1 MRHKRL
7 NKKFDRNKPERD
19 SMMNNLVK
27 GLFIY
32 QSITTTKEKAKEAR
46 RFAEKL
52 ITVGKKDDLSS
63 RRKAFSILRDETLV
77 KKLFKEIAPLF
88 KDRKGGY
95 TRIIHL
101 GKRRGDNAQLSI
113 LELTEKKAVAPKAKH
128 KKEKPEKQAE
138 AKPAA
143 QEKAPSKE
151 GAPHAPEKPKETTH
165 EKHIPPK
172 KEEKEIHK
180 TPAHKAPA
188 GGFVGTLRKFFR
200 GRTK

>member
-1 MRHKRL
+1 MRHRKL

-19 SMMNNLVK
+19 SMMNNLVR
-27 GLFIY
+27 GLFIS
-32 QSITTTKEKAKEAR
+32 QSITTTTAKAKEAR

-52 ITVGKKDDLSS
+52 ITVAKKDDLNS
-63 RRKAFSILRDETLV
+63 RRKVFSVLRDETLV
-77 KKLFKEIAPLF
+77 GKLFKEIAPLF

-101 GKRRGDNAQLSI
+101 GKRKGDNAGLSI
-113 LELTEKKAVAPKAKH
+113 LELTEKKVVAAKAKS
-128 KKEKPEKQAE
+128 KKEKPAESKPSAPEKE
-138 AKPAA
+138 AAKGA
-143 QEKAPSKE
+143 
-151 GAPHAPEKPKETTH
+151 APHAPEKTKEVTH

-172 KEEKEIHK
+172 KEEKEIHPGP
-180 TPAHKAPA
+180 THKAPA

>member
-1 MRHKRL
+1 MRHKKL

-19 SMMNNLVK
+19 SMMNNLVR
-27 GLFIY
+27 GLFIS
-32 QSITTTKEKAKEAR
+32 QSITTTTAKAKEAR

-52 ITVGKKDDLSS
+52 ITAAKKDDLHS
-63 RRKAFSILRDETLV
+63 RRRVFSVLRDETLV
-77 KKLFKEIAPLF
+77 GKLFKEIAPLF

-101 GKRRGDNAQLSI
+101 GMRKGDNAGLSV
-113 LELTEKKAVAPKAKH
+113 LELTEKKVLAPKAKP
-128 KKEKPEKQAE
+128 KKEKPAE
-138 AKPAA
+138 TKPAA
-143 QEKAPSKE
+143 HEKPVAKE
-151 GAPHAPEKPKETTH
+151 TAPHAAEKPKEVTH

-180 TPAHKAPA
+180 TPTHKTPA

>member
-1 MRHKRL
+1 MRHKKL
-7 NKKFDRNKPERD
+7 NKKFDRNKPERE

-52 ITVGKKDDLSS
+52 ITVAKKDDLAS
-63 RRKAFSILRDETLV
+63 RRRAFSILRDETLV
-77 KKLFKEIAPLF
+77 GKLFKEIAPLF

-113 LELTEKKAVAPKAKH
+113 LELTEKKVVAPKVKH
-128 KKEKPEKQAE
+128 KKEKPAA

-143 QEKAPSKE
+143 QEKAPAKE
-151 GAPHAPEKPKETTH
+151 GAPHAPEKPKETTAH
-165 EKHIPPK
+165 EKHVPPRK
-172 KEEKEIHK
+172 GEKEIHPSQ
-180 TPAHKAPA
+180 THKGPS
-188 GGFVGTLRKFFR
+188 GGFVGTLRSFFK

>member
-1 MRHKRL
+1 MRHKKL
-7 NKKFDRNKPERD
+7 NKKFDRNKPERE

-52 ITVGKKDDLSS
+52 ITVAKKDDLAS
-63 RRKAFSILRDETLV
+63 RRRAFSILRDETLV
-77 KKLFKEIAPLF
+77 GKLFKEIAPLF

-113 LELTEKKAVAPKAKH
+113 LELTEKKAVAPKVKH
-128 KKEKPEKQAE
+128 KKEKPAE

-143 QEKAPSKE
+143 QEKAPAKE
-151 GAPHAPEKPKETTH
+151 GATHAPEKPKETTH
-165 EKHIPPK
+165 EKHIQPK
-172 KEEKEIHK
+172 KEEKE
-180 TPAHKAPA
+180 THKAPA
-188 GGFVGTLRKFFR
+188 GGFAGTLRKFFR

>member
-1 MRHKRL
+1 MRHKKL

-32 QSITTTKEKAKEAR
+32 QSITTTTQKAKEAR

-52 ITVGKKDDLSS
+52 ITVAKKDDLSS

-77 KKLFKEIAPLF
+77 GKLFKEIAPLF

-101 GKRRGDNAQLSI
+101 GKRKGDNAELSI
-113 LELTEKKAVAPKAKH
+113 LELTEKKVVAPKAKH
-128 KKEKPEKQAE
+128 KKEKPAD

-151 GAPHAPEKPKETTH
+151 AAPHATEKPKETTH
-165 EKHIPPK
+165 EKHTPPK

-180 TPAHKAPA
+180 TPTHKTPA

>member
-1 MRHKRL
+1 MRHKKL

-19 SMMNNLVK
+19 SMMNNLVR
-27 GLFIY
+27 GLFIS
-32 QSITTTKEKAKEAR
+32 QSITTTTAKAKEAR

-52 ITVGKKDDLSS
+52 ITVAKKDDLNS
-63 RRKAFSILRDETLV
+63 RRKVFSVLRDETLV
-77 KKLFKEIAPLF
+77 GKLFKEIAPLF

-101 GKRRGDNAQLSI
+101 GKRKGDNAGLSV
-113 LELTEKKAVAPKAKH
+113 LELTEKKVLAPKAKP
-128 KKEKPEKQAE
+128 KKEKPSEV
-138 AKPAA
+138 KPA
-143 QEKAPSKE
+143 
-151 GAPHAPEKPKETTH
+151 APEKPVAKETTN

-180 TPAHKAPA
+180 TPTHKAPA

>member
-1 MRHKRL
+1 MRHKKL
-7 NKKFDRNKPERD
+7 NKKFDRNKPERE

-52 ITVGKKDDLSS
+52 ITVAKKDDLAS
-63 RRKAFSILRDETLV
+63 RRKAFSVLRDETLV
-77 KKLFKEIAPLF
+77 GKLFKEIAPLF

-101 GKRRGDNAQLSI
+101 GKRKGDNAQLSI
-113 LELTEKKAVAPKAKH
+113 LELTEKKVVAPKAKH
-128 KKEKPEKQAE
+128 KKEKSAE
-138 AKPAA
+138 TKPAA
-143 QEKAPSKE
+143 QEKAPAKE
-151 GAPHAPEKPKETTH
+151 GVSHAPEKSKETTH
-165 EKHIPPK
+165 EKHIQPK

-180 TPAHKAPA
+180 APA
-188 GGFVGTLRKFFR
+188 GGFAGTLRKFFR

>member
-1 MRHKRL
+1 MRHKKL

-32 QSITTTKEKAKEAR
+32 QSITTTTTKAKEAR

-52 ITVGKKDDLSS
+52 ITVAKKDDLSS
-63 RRKAFSILRDETLV
+63 RRKAFSVLRDETLV
-77 KKLFKEIAPLF
+77 GKLFKEIAPLF

-101 GKRRGDNAQLSI
+101 GKRKGDNAGLSV
-113 LELTEKKAVAPKAKH
+113 LELTEKKVVAPKVKH
-128 KKEKPEKQAE
+128 KKEKPAE
-138 AKPAA
+138 AKPSATEKGAA
-143 QEKAPSKE
+143 KE
-151 GAPHAPEKPKETTH
+151 AAPHAHEKPKEAAH
-165 EKHIPPK
+165 EKNIPPK

-180 TPAHKAPA
+180 TPTHKAPA